1 MKERWSLL
9 GGEYFGMNFGDV
21 GVVFAEIKA
30 SDYKRLEYDTAQ
42 AVAAS
47 ATLNAGYI
55 GKTSW
60 NTGDDLIGIPKEH
73 SDRLYHLRW
82 NVKPAVDFRVYEWF
96 ETTQTGNLENDS
108 RSITSDFGFL
118 TGELI
123 DEIPSRAERIIPYMT
138 KLQFSFYNTR
148 GGSATPEL
156 DFDINEYVVRYINP
170 HIQTALFEDL
180 VYGNLDRTIFPMG
193 DVIGGLPGY
202 KTPGDIRKKLGVV
215 PMTMPEYAK
224 AEM

>member
-9 GGEYFGMNFGDV
+9 GGKYFGMNFGAI
-21 GVVFAEIKA
+21 GTVFAEIEA
-30 SDYKRLEYDTAQ
+30 SDYRRLEYDTSQ
-42 AVAAS
+42 SVAAS

-73 SDRLYHLRW
+73 SDRLYHIRW
-82 NVKPAVDFRVYEWF
+82 NVKPSVDFRVYEWF

-108 RSITSDFGFL
+108 RAITSNFGFL

-123 DEIPSRAERIIPYMT
+123 DDMPSRAERIIPYMT
-138 KLQFSFYNTR
+138 KLQFSFYNLR
-148 GGSATPEL
+148 SGAATPEL
-156 DFDINEYVVRYINP
+156 DFDIQEYVVQYINSSV
-170 HIQTALFEDL
+170 QTSLFEDL
-180 VYGNLDRTIFPMG
+180 LYGNIDRTIFPMG

-202 KTPGDIRKKLGVV
+202 KTIDDIKKKLGVMPV
-215 PMTMPEYAK
+215 PMPDYAK
-224 AEM
+224 PGM

>member
-1 MKERWSLL
+1 
-9 GGEYFGMNFGDV
+9 
-21 GVVFAEIKA
+21 
-30 SDYKRLEYDTAQ
+30 
-42 AVAAS
+42 VAAS

-73 SDRLYHLRW
+73 HDRLYHLRW

-138 KLQFSFYNTR
+138 KLQFSFYNLR
-148 GGSATPEL
+148 SGSATPEL
-156 DFDINEYVVRYINP
+156 DFDINEYVVRYVNP
-170 HIQTALFEDL
+170 SVQPALFEDL
-180 VYGNLDRTIFPMG
+180 VYGNLPRKIFPMG

-202 KTPGDIRKKLGVV
+202 KTANDIMKKLGVA

-224 AEM
+224 PGM